1 MSDSLENRDNANG
14 LPTVGYGIMDK
25 TVNTA
30 REVIRGLVAGDRVR
44 SSSMIFFHI
53 LVALPVK
60 FDDTVIAA
68 TDGSYLYVGSKF
80 LRYSKQDEEFILFH
94 EVMHIIYQHPLR
106 GIGKI
111 HEIWGQAADYMVN
124 GTLDVAGMQVPKDA
138 LFNPMYDTK
147 SITTNDIY
155 NELLNN
161 EGYKE
166 EENNKSKEFPYPS
179 GKGKNGRGGGEGE
192 NISNE
197 KKGQGKPML
206 VDDLKP
212 YDPIRAD
219 TVQKAVREAAQIAGS
234 IANSNTSSHDSQ
246 IASELLN
253 VIRQHA
259 YNNSPDWKAILAEY
273 VSRYTQSRKYTF
285 ALPSKKYISS
295 DIYMPRRVRER
306 EATVAV
312 VVDTSGSVDD
322 VMLNSFMVEVENIF
336 QTENLYGYLILF
348 SGGVYKTLEIPP
360 FPLADEILT
369 GVSRGST
376 NFASVLDWVEVNAS
390 DIDVMIALTDMEIEE
405 YLRPPPYPVIWVT
418 KTPNRNIKYGDI
430 IEIN

>member
-1 MSDSLENRDNANG
+1 MSDSLENRENANG
-14 LPTVGYGIMDK
+14 FPTVDYVVVDQ
-25 TVNTA
+25 TLNTT
-30 REVIRGLVAGDRVR
+30 REVIRGLVTGNRVK
-44 SSSMIFFHI
+44 SSSRIFFHI
-53 LVALPVK
+53 LMALPIK
-60 FDDTVIAA
+60 FDNTLIAA
-68 TDGSYLYVGSKF
+68 TDGSYLYVGAKF
-80 LRYSKQDEEFILFH
+80 LRYSRQDQEFILFH
-94 EVMHIIYQHPLR
+94 EVMHIIYQHSLR
-106 GIGKI
+106 GIGKV
-111 HEIWGQAADYMVN
+111 HELWNQAADYMVN

-138 LFNPMYDTK
+138 LFNRMYDTT

-161 EGYKE
+161 GGYKE
-166 EENNKSKEFPYPS
+166 EEDNGQNQYPQPSDNK
-179 GKGKNGRGGGEGE
+179 KNGRGEGEGE

-206 VDDLKP
+206 VDDLKE
-212 YDPIRAD
+212 YDPTRAD
-219 TVQKAVREAAQIAGS
+219 TVQKAVQEAAQIADS

-246 IASELLN
+246 MAKELLD